1 MGVGT
6 ASGGD
11 EQESN
16 ATSLAP
22 ESPAAPHSTPQQ
34 SQPAQNMDLLADL
47 FGGSSAPPSTQQQQ
61 LPTSP
66 PPSSNTNV
74 LMDLLGGSDTAS
86 APAPSTPPAQS
97 VNSLDSLASLG
108 QAFSPVSPS
117 SPAQRSLGA
126 GSPSLMG
133 SPATAAA
140 TAMAG
145 SAQQQPGYQAYSKNG
160 LDINL
165 VPSRDRNNPAI
176 INIQVLFANSG
187 AQGVIS
193 SLQFQAAV
201 PRSQKLQMAPASSNV
216 VQPGTTEKQQ
226 MRINNP
232 QQVMGYQ
239 AVYG

>member
-16 ATSLAP
+16 AASSLAP

-47 FGGSSAPPSTQQQQ
+47 FGGSSAPPATQQQQ
-61 LPTSP
+61 QQQPTSP
-66 PPSSNTNV
+66 ATSSNTNV

-86 APAPSTPPAQS
+86 APAPSTPPTQS
-97 VNSLDSLASLG
+97 VNNLDPLASLG

-117 SPAQRSLGA
+117 SPVQRSLGA
-126 GSPSLMG
+126 GSPSPMG
-133 SPATAAA
+133 SPAAVAA
-140 TAMAG
+140 TTTT
-145 SAQQQPGYQAYSKNG
+145 QQPGYQAYSKNG

-232 QQVMGYQ
+232 QQVMM
-239 AVYG
+239 